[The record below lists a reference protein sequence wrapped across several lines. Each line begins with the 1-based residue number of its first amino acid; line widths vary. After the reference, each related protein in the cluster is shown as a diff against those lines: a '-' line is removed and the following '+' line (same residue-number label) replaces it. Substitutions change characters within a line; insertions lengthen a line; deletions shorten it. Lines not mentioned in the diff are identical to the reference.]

1 MDQHRRL
8 PLSEAAVQCPPESS
22 RGLVFAGDPGFST
35 QLWGPL
41 VPEATESSAGS
52 DSWNNSPFL
61 SPTQQHE
68 NGLYY
73 PPIVGQVDTMC
84 NPLLGN
90 HHTTLL
96 QSDGPEGNS
105 FLTNDQMTND
115 CLAFTDIIADSND
128 HEHLMTLAEE
138 ALWMMPFG
146 AMPQE
151 ALRTHNEGNH
161 LADLDLGISASEPPS
176 QLCTQRGTKAEN
188 TTKKLYE
195 CSSCKLKFAQR
206 QGLKRHNKDKH
217 EPKQGCSFC
226 AQFTWSQGRR
236 YVYRR
241 HLQKEHP
248 DVVLPSLNA
257 ALVARRRSVDLE
269 GQNSRQSSILRPSS

>member
-1 MDQHRRL
+1 MDQHRRS
-8 PLSEAAVQCPPESS
+8 PLSEATVRCHPESS
-22 RGLVFAGDPGFST
+22 RGLVFAGVPGFST
-35 QLWGPL
+35 QLWGLL
-41 VPEATESSAGS
+41 VPDATGISTGS
-52 DSWNNSPFL
+52 DRWNNSPFL
-61 SPTQQHE
+61 STTQQHG
-68 NGLYY
+68 NGLY
-73 PPIVGQVDTMC
+73 PPIVGQADTMC

-90 HHTTLL
+90 HHTTLF
-96 QSDGPEGNS
+96 QSDGPE
-105 FLTNDQMTND
+105 MTND

-138 ALWMMPFG
+138 ALSMTPFG

-161 LADLDLGISASEPPS
+161 LVISAPEPPS
-176 QLCTQRGTKAEN
+176 QLCTQRGTEVEN

-195 CSSCKLKFAQR
+195 CSFCNLKFAQR
-206 QGLKRHNKDKH
+206 QGLKRHKKDKH

-241 HLQKEHP
+241 HLQEEHP
-248 DVVLPSLNA
+248 GVVLPSLDA
-257 ALVARRRSVDLE
+257 ALVARRRSVNLE
-269 GQNSRQSSILRPSS
+269 GRSSRQNSIFRPSS